1 MEVIKTL
8 NAPQAVGPYSQAIKV
23 NGFVFLSGQI
33 PLRADGTFVEGA
45 FKEQVTQV
53 LENVKALLLACG
65 SDLSKVVKSTVFL
78 VDLND
83 FAVMNEIYSNYFMAD
98 SKPARSTIQ
107 VVALPKGA
115 KVEIECIA
123 VV

>member
-1 MEVIKTL
+1 MEIVKTI
-8 NAPQAVGPYSQAIKV
+8 NAPQAVGPYSQTVKA

-33 PLRADGTFVEGA
+33 PLKADGTFVQGD

-53 LENVKALLLACG
+53 LENVKSLLEAAG

-83 FAVMNEIYSNYFMAD
+83 FAVMNEVYSTYFMAD

-107 VVALPKGA
+107 VAALPKGA